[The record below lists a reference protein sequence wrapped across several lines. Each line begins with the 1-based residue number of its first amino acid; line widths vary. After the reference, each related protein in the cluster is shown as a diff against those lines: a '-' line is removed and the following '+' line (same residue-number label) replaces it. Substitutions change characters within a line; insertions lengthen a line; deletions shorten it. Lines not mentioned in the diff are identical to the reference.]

1 LFKLWGIL
9 TGTALFTN
17 TLYAFRKFGYDS
29 RVAVVLGSVGAAAI
43 YLSLNCPSLGE
54 TKDFSDPRCVAHWLG
69 ALIFAFL
76 IAAPVVMF
84 LYHMAHTEK
93 GLFRP
98 TFYGFVAILLLM
110 IILLVTVGKSALI
123 ENLPIVAAYLIL
135 LAINFTNLYEK
146 PSS

>member
-1 LFKLWGIL
+1 
-9 TGTALFTN
+9 
-17 TLYAFRKFGYDS
+17 
-29 RVAVVLGSVGAAAI
+29 
-43 YLSLNCPSLGE
+43 
-54 TKDFSDPRCVAHWLG
+54 
-69 ALIFAFL
+69 
-76 IAAPVVMF
+76 MF

-135 LAINFTNLYEK
+135 LTINFTNLYEK